1 MQDVFWIL
9 GIRPFT
15 GAINQLSRKLMMKTD
30 SLISFIQVL
39 LVTLLFSACAQVSKI
54 NSVKPENSAE
64 LSARRAMLIGK
75 WYSEIPTKDGL
86 IRKSLMERRR
96 DGSYTVRFQLFK
108 GATKTLDQIEAG
120 IWGISGNIYF
130 TATREMLVGEVFK
143 TLDTTDS
150 TFYDGYEIL
159 KLEPDRFTYKSLEMG
174 DVFEVRK
181 VADTFKLQ

>member
-1 MQDVFWIL
+1 
-9 GIRPFT
+9 
-15 GAINQLSRKLMMKTD
+15 MKTD
-30 SLISFIQVL
+30 SLISCFKIL
-39 LVTLLFSACAQVSKI
+39 LVALLLPACAHVSKI
-54 NSVKPENSAE
+54 NSVKPENSTE
-64 LSARRAMLIGK
+64 LSARRALLIGK

-130 TATREMLVGEVFK
+130 AATREMLVGEVFK
-143 TLDTTDS
+143 ALDTTDP
-150 TFYDGYEIL
+150 TFYDGYEIQ
-159 KLEPDRFTYKSLEMG
+159 KLEADRFTYKSLDMG

-181 VADTFKLQ
+181 VADSFKLQ